1 MKKLLSVLIAA
12 TFAATSVAAFSAEK
26 MKESDYAK
34 ESKTKKETKKK
45 KESTHA
51 KQSKKKKESDYAK
64 DAKKKES
71 MKEGTAPA
79 KQ

>member
-34 ESKTKKETKKK
+34 ESQKDTKKK
-45 KESTHA
+45 KEATHA
-51 KQSKKKKESDYAK
+51 KESKKKKEATH
-64 DAKKKES
+64 AKES
-71 MKEGTAPA
+71 MKESDHAKESMKEPA

>member
-26 MKESDYAK
+26 MKESEHAK
-34 ESKTKKETKKK
+34 ESMKETKK

-51 KQSKKKKESDYAK
+51 KESKKKKESDYAK
-64 DAKKKES
+64 EPKK
-71 MKEGTAPA
+71 
-79 KQ
+79 Q